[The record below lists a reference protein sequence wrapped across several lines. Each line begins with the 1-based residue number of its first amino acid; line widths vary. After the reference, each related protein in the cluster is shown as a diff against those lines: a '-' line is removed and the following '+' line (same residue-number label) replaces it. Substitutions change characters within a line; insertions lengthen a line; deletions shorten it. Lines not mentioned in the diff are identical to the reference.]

1 MIFAVFQIHRF
12 SVKIFSLCYNEKND
26 GEVSKLMSNQ
36 DKVEIH
42 EILDMFNEA
51 VGYNGLDNT
60 GKITK
65 IRDDV
70 ITRYVFYNWVDE
82 YNKTHTRPIKS
93 QKVDQRTNVWFRN
106 DIEKLIKTTKVQ
118 EKLKRA
124 YLKETTDLY
133 GETGMYGLPNRR
145 VSKKYKEKMD
155 ERNNEGFVQAIKSRM
170 EQLIDEIIENHF
182 TLLCDT
188 NQINVK
194 TYINKKEIIKEF
206 IDLEKVEEEAFKM
219 EDNYYGIPEYDST
232 GDIVAVHHPDKRPN
246 TSYFL
251 KEDNKTI

>member
-1 MIFAVFQIHRF
+1 
-12 SVKIFSLCYNEKND
+12 
-26 GEVSKLMSNQ
+26 MSNQ

-51 VGYNGLDNT
+51 VGYEGLDNT

-65 IRDDV
+65 NRDDV
-70 ITRYVFYNWVDE
+70 ITRYVFYNWVE
-82 YNKTHTRPIKS
+82 IYNKTHTRPIES
-93 QKVDQRTNVWFRN
+93 QEVDQRTNVWFRS
-106 DIEKLIKTTKVQ
+106 DIEKLIKTPKVQ

-133 GETGMYGLPNRR
+133 GDSGMYGLPNRR

-155 ERNNEGFVQAIKSRM
+155 ERNNEGFVQAIKSRI

-182 TLLCDT
+182 KLLCDS

-194 TYINKKEIIKEF
+194 NYINKNEIIKEF
-206 IDLEKVEEEAFKM
+206 IDMKKIEEEAFKI
-219 EDNYYGIPEYDST
+219 EDGFYGIPEYDSI
-232 GDIVAVHHPDKRPN
+232 GNIVAVHHESQREK
-246 TSYFL
+246 TEYFL
-251 KEDNKTI
+251 KK